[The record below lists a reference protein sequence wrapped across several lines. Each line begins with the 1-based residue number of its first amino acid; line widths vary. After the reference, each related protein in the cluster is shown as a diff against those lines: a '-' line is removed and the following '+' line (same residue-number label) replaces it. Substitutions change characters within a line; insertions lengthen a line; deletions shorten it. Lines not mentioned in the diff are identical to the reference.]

1 MVALSL
7 VRVSVPNNR
16 LSLLVSGL
24 ISGTSGTAAGI
35 GGPPIAIV
43 LADQPPPMVR
53 ATLATTFIFGTVISL
68 TGLAVGG
75 VLTTN
80 AVGVGLIMIP
90 ATILGMLVARRLRG
104 KVNRQGFRLGVL
116 VLSSVAAVT
125 LLVQAL
131 V

>member
-1 MVALSL
+1 
-7 VRVSVPNNR
+7 
-16 LSLLVSGL
+16 
-24 ISGTSGTAAGI
+24 
-35 GGPPIAIV
+35 
-43 LADQPPPMVR
+43 MVR

-90 ATILGMLVARRLRG
+90 ATFILGMLVARRLRG

>member
-1 MVALSL
+1 
-7 VRVSVPNNR
+7 
-16 LSLLVSGL
+16 
-24 ISGTSGTAAGI
+24 
-35 GGPPIAIV
+35 
-43 LADQPPPMVR
+43 
-53 ATLATTFIFGTVISL
+53 
-68 TGLAVGG
+68 
-75 VLTTN
+75 
-80 AVGVGLIMIP
+80 MIP

>member
-1 MVALSL
+1 
-7 VRVSVPNNR
+7 
-16 LSLLVSGL
+16 
-24 ISGTSGTAAGI
+24 
-35 GGPPIAIV
+35 
-43 LADQPPPMVR
+43 MVR
-53 ATLATTFIFGTVISL
+53 SPLAPTSIFGPVSSL
-68 TGLAVGG
+68 PGLAVGG
-75 VLTTN
+75 LLPTN

>member
-1 MVALSL
+1 
-7 VRVSVPNNR
+7 
-16 LSLLVSGL
+16 
-24 ISGTSGTAAGI
+24 
-35 GGPPIAIV
+35 
-43 LADQPPPMVR
+43 MVR

-104 KVNRQGFRLGVL
+104 RVNRKGFRLGVL

>member
-1 MVALSL
+1 
-7 VRVSVPNNR
+7 
-16 LSLLVSGL
+16 
-24 ISGTSGTAAGI
+24 
-35 GGPPIAIV
+35 
-43 LADQPPPMVR
+43 MVR

-104 KVNRQGFRLGVL
+104 RVNRKGFRLGVL

-131 V
+131 L

>member
-1 MVALSL
+1 
-7 VRVSVPNNR
+7 
-16 LSLLVSGL
+16 
-24 ISGTSGTAAGI
+24 
-35 GGPPIAIV
+35 
-43 LADQPPPMVR
+43 MVR